1 MLALFMIKKWGCKR
15 MKPMD
20 ILRVRMHDGDIK
32 AVRPF
37 RELHVTGVALNF
49 VLFGSAIF
57 AFTQI
62 KH

>member
-1 MLALFMIKKWGCKR
+1 MIKKWGCKR
-15 MKPMD
+15 MKQMD

-32 AVRPF
+32 AVPPF

-57 AFTQI
+57 TFT
-62 KH
+62 